1 MNKLT
6 KDNQIYLEIN
16 DNFILNL
23 LETDKFIITKEE
35 YSDFIKNSNFK
46 NQTITCNIKENENQK
61 KSILLNLGFSFDGI
75 EFNPDTNELEEL
87 YSYNYKEELFIKD
100 NVLKEILNKLEISE
114 N

>member
-23 LETDKFIITKEE
+23 LETDKFIITKEK
-35 YSDFIKNSNFK
+35 YLDFIKNSNFK

-61 KSILLNLGFSFDGI
+61 NPFFSI
-75 EFNPDTNELEEL
+75 
-87 YSYNYKEELFIKD
+87 
-100 NVLKEILNKLEISE
+100 
-114 N
+114 

>member
-87 YSYNYKEELFIKD
+87 YSYNHKEELFIKD

>member
-16 DNFILNL
+16 DNLILNI
-23 LETDKFIITKEE
+23 LETDNFIITKEE